1 MSTISFDSLHPD
13 VVVVGG
19 GPVGLWTAIQTKILT
34 KKDIL
39 VIEKYTEYKRADI
52 RLNINTSSLSGI
64 PDYEPLK
71 KFVQKWGNKAVPI
84 KEMEDELIKC
94 AYDLGIE
101 IIRGK
106 TVNPKQLQEQFPTA
120 RVFIGADGARSAVRK
135 EIFGNQYKFN
145 TPLQYLVQARYMIKT
160 PIEYDLPDSSFER
173 VRRVA
178 ENYSKQK
185 FAGHL
190 IIQNII
196 PRENGLSE
204 VILRIFIQEKTY
216 REMADATFSNPYY
229 FETDLDKVPDVLRD
243 TLIKWWGTHDQ
254 DIITDVIKTNKLTV
268 IPLA

>member
-13 VVVVGG
+13 VVVLGG

-106 TVNPKQLQEQFPTA
+106 TVNPKQLQEQFSTA

-160 PIEYDLPDSSFER
+160 PIEYDLPDSSFKR

-204 VILRIFIQEKTY
+204 VILRKPTVRWQ
-216 REMADATFSNPYY
+216 MLPS
-229 FETDLDKVPDVLRD
+229 V
-243 TLIKWWGTHDQ
+243 TLTILKR
-254 DIITDVIKTNKLTV
+254 I
-268 IPLA
+268 